1 MKIKL
6 AVIGGGS
13 VNWMRGLMKDVYT
26 LDGVEGGE
34 IRLVDPNTDHVT
46 SVKNMLLKF
55 NELTGRNFEISIV
68 EDRRAALTGCDFVLT
83 TFSPGAMDAFFND
96 LEIPVKYG
104 VRLPVSMTCG
114 VSGISAALRTVPV
127 AYEIMQDMEEVCPGA
142 VLLNVTNPMTAVT
155 KAFNLPAKTVTVYGI
170 CHEINKFAD
179 YLGAVLGPEFPGLKM
194 PQGMGIG
201 TYLYSY
207 LAEQGFDYAVAGINH
222 YIWLVRAKLNG
233 EDMLGRFCRF
243 AQEHETMDGRA
254 PDYTAFNPYVNNGQ
268 AKLALCRQFG
278 YLPIPGDR
286 HLIEFWP
293 SLCNS
298 QNGFGMKYG
307 VLKTTV
313 DSRRLDKV
321 MQKQYIDRIARGE
334 EPVSFS
340 RSGEEIV
347 GIMQSYLDGSE
358 MITICN
364 RPNSGQITN
373 LPEGAIVETLVKKE
387 KDGSVTPIPAGEL
400 PRPGHHLCYLHT
412 GINEMVVEAA
422 LNGDRRL
429 LVEAMSLDPSTGTMD
444 FSRIPELCDDLL
456 NANRKWLPRF
466 FV

>member
-6 AVIGGGS
+6 CVIGGGS

-26 LDGVEGGE
+26 LNGVEGGE

-55 NELTGRNFEISIV
+55 NELTGKSFEVAIV
-68 EDRRAALTGCDFVLT
+68 EDRKAALAGCDFVLT
-83 TFSPGAMDAFFND
+83 TFSPGAMDAFWSD

-114 VSGISAALRTVPV
+114 ISGISAALRTVPV
-127 AYEIMQDMEEVCPGA
+127 AYEITQDMEEVCPGA

-170 CHEINKFAD
+170 CHEINKLGD
-179 YLGAVLGPEFPGLKM
+179 YLGKILGLNRPE
-194 PQGMGIG
+194 GMGIG

-207 LAEQGFDYAVAGINH
+207 LNEIGFDYAVAGINH
-222 YIWLVRAKLNG
+222 YIWLVRANLNG
-233 EDMLGRFCRF
+233 EDMLGKIRQF
-243 AQEHETMDGRA
+243 AEEHEGFLDLG
-254 PDYTAFNPYVNNGQ
+254 PDYIPTDTYANNGQ

-293 SLCNS
+293 SLCNN
-298 QNGFGMKYG
+298 QTGFGMKYG

-321 MQKQYIDRIARGE
+321 LQKQYIDRIASGE
-334 EPVSFS
+334 EPVTFS
-340 RSGEEIV
+340 RSGEEII
-347 GIMQSYLDGSE
+347 GIMQSYLDRTE
-358 MITICN
+358 MVTICN
-364 RPNSGQITN
+364 RPNIGQISN
-373 LPEGAIVETLVKKE
+373 LPKGAIVETLVQKE
-387 KDGSVTPIPAGEL
+387 KDGSVTPLDAGDL
-400 PRPGHHLCYLHT
+400 PRPIHHLCYLHT

-422 LNGDRRL
+422 LKGDRKL

-444 FSRIPELCDDLL
+444 FGRVPELCDDLL
-456 NANRKWLPRF
+456 RANRKWLPRF
-466 FV
+466 FA

>member
-1 MKIKL
+1 
-6 AVIGGGS
+6 
-13 VNWMRGLMKDVYT
+13 MKDVYT

-55 NELTGRNFEISIV
+55 NELSDKNFDVSIV
-68 EDRRAALTGCDFVLT
+68 EDRRAALAGCDFVLT
-83 TFSPGAMDAFFND
+83 TFSPGAMDAFWND

-127 AYEIMQDMEEVCPGA
+127 AYEITRDMEEVCPGA

-170 CHEINKFAD
+170 CHEINKLGY
-179 YLGAVLGPEFPGLKM
+179 YLGRILGLNCPR
-194 PQGMGIG
+194 GMEIG

-207 LAEQGFDYAVAGINH
+207 LNEIGFDYAVAGINH
-222 YIWLVRAKLNG
+222 YIWLVKANLNG
-233 EDMLGRFCRF
+233 EDMLGRIRQF
-243 AQEHETMDGRA
+243 AEEHEGFQDLG
-254 PDYTAFNPYVNNGQ
+254 PDYVPTDTYANNGQ
-268 AKLALCRQFG
+268 AKLALCRAFG

-286 HLIEFWP
+286 HLIEFQS
-293 SLCNS
+293 SLCNA

-321 MQKQYIDRIARGE
+321 LQKQYIDRIASGE
-334 EPVSFS
+334 EPVSFG

-347 GIMQSYLDGSE
+347 GIMQSYLDKSE
-358 MITICN
+358 MVTICN
-364 RPNSGQITN
+364 RPNIGQIAN

-387 KDGSVTPIPAGEL
+387 KDGSITPLPAGEL
-400 PRPGHHLCYLHT
+400 PRPIHHLCYLQT

-444 FSRIPELCDDLL
+444 FGRIPELCDDLL
-456 NANRKWLPRF
+456 NANKKWLPRF
-466 FV
+466 FS

>member
-13 VNWMRGLMKDVYT
+13 VNWMRFLMRDVYT
-26 LDGVEGGE
+26 LEGVEGGE
-34 IRLVDPNTDHVT
+34 IRLVDPNIEHVT

-55 NELTGRNFEISIV
+55 NELTDKDFDVSIV
-68 EDRRAALTGCDFVLT
+68 EDRKAALAGCDFVLT

-127 AYEIMQDMEEVCPGA
+127 AYEITQDMEEVCPGA

-170 CHEINKFAD
+170 CHEINALPR
-179 YLGAVLGPEFPGLKM
+179 YLDRILGLKM
-194 PQGMGIG
+194 PQEIGIG

-207 LAEQGFDYAVAGINH
+207 LFEHGFDYAVAGLNH
-222 YIWLVRAKLNG
+222 CIWLVKANLNG
-233 EDMLGRFCRF
+233 EDVLGRIYKF
-243 AQEHETMDGRA
+243 ALEHETMNDDG
-254 PDYTAFNPYVNNGQ
+254 PDYVASDPYVNNGQ

-293 SLCNS
+293 SLCNN

-321 MQKQYIDRIARGE
+321 KQKQYIDSLASGE
-334 EPVSFS
+334 KPVTFS

-347 GIMQSYLDGSE
+347 GIMQSYIDKSE
-358 MITICN
+358 IVTICN
-364 RPNSGQITN
+364 RPNVGQVAN
-373 LPEGAIVETLVKKE
+373 LPKGSIVETLVRKG
-387 KDGSVTPIPAGEL
+387 KDGSITPIPVGEL
-400 PRPGHHLCYLHT
+400 PRPIHHLCYLHT

-429 LVEAMSLDPSTGTMD
+429 LIEAMSLDPSTGTMD
-444 FSRIPELCDDLL
+444 FVRVPALCDDLL
-456 NANRKWLPRF
+456 NANKKWLPRF
-466 FV
+466 FA

>member
-13 VNWMRGLMKDVYT
+13 VNWMRGLMRDVYM

-34 IRLVDPNTDHVT
+34 IRLVDPNVSHVT
-46 SVKNMLLKF
+46 SVRNMLLKF
-55 NELTGRNFEISIV
+55 NELTGKAFAVSIV
-68 EDRRAALTGCDFVLT
+68 EDRKEAMAGCDFVLT

-114 VSGISAALRTVPV
+114 ISGISAALRTVPV
-127 AYEIMQDMEEVCPGA
+127 AYEIVQDMEEVCPGA

-155 KAFNLPAKTVTVYGI
+155 KAFNLAAKTVTVYGI
-170 CHEINKFAD
+170 CHEINALPRI
-179 YLGAVLGPEFPGLKM
+179 LGKILGIHKPEGM
-194 PQGMGIG
+194 PVG
-201 TYLYSY
+201 TYLYSW
-207 LAEQGFDYAVAGINH
+207 LKEQGVEYTVAGLNH
-222 YIWLVRAKLNG
+222 YIWLTGITVNG
-233 EDMLGRFCRF
+233 EDMLGKIRQF
-243 AQEHETMDGRA
+243 AMENETLD
-254 PDYTAFNPYVNNGQ
+254 PDRDLQQATNSYQNNCQ

-286 HLIEFWP
+286 HLIEFMS
-293 SLCNS
+293 SLCNA

-321 MQKQYIDRIARGE
+321 LQQQYIDRIASGE
-334 EPVSFS
+334 ETVQWD
-340 RSGEEIV
+340 RSGEEITA
-347 GIMQSYLDGSE
+347 IMKSYIDKTE

-364 RPNSGQITN
+364 RPNIGQIEN
-373 LPEGAIVETLVKKE
+373 LPMGAIVETLVKKE
-387 KDGSVTPIPAGEL
+387 KDGSITPLNAGKL
-400 PRPGHHLCYLHT
+400 PRPIHHICYLHT
-412 GINEMVVEAA
+412 AINEMVVEAA
-422 LNGDRRL
+422 LAGDRKL
-429 LVEAMSLDPSTGTMD
+429 LIEAMSLDPSTGTMD
-444 FSRIPELCDDLL
+444 FGRVPELVDELL

-466 FV
+466 FK

>member
-13 VNWMRGLMKDVYT
+13 VNWMRGLMRDVYT
-26 LDGVEGGE
+26 LKGVDGGE
-34 IRLVDPNTDHVT
+34 IRLVDPNVPHVT

-55 NELTGRNFEISIV
+55 NELTGKTFDVSVV
-68 EDRRAALTGCDFVLT
+68 EDRREAMAGCDFVLT

-114 VSGISAALRTVPV
+114 ISGISAALRTVPV
-127 AYEIMQDMEEVCPGA
+127 AYEITQDMEEVCPGA

-170 CHEINKFAD
+170 CHEINA
-179 YLGAVLGPEFPGLKM
+179 LEGLVRRVIGISK
-194 PQGMGIG
+194 PSGMDIG

-207 LAEQGFDYAVAGINH
+207 LNEQGFDYAVAGINH
-222 YIWLVRAKLNG
+222 YIWLVKANLNG
-233 EDMLGRFCRF
+233 ENVLDKIYQY
-243 AQEHETMDGRA
+243 AVEHNSLDGTDQSYQA
-254 PDYTAFNPYVNNGQ
+254 TNSYVNNGQ
-268 AKLALCRQFG
+268 AKLALCRQLG

-293 SLCNS
+293 SLCNN
-298 QNGFGMKYG
+298 QTGFGMKYG

-321 MQKQYIDRIARGE
+321 LQKQYIDRIASGE
-334 EPVSFS
+334 EKVTFN
-340 RSGEEIV
+340 RSGEEIIS
-347 GIMQSYLDGSE
+347 IMQSYLDKTE

-364 RPNSGQITN
+364 RPNIGQISN
-373 LPEGAIVETLVKKE
+373 LPEGAIVETLVRKE

-400 PRPGHHLCYLHT
+400 PRPVHHLCYLHT

-422 LNGDRRL
+422 LNGDRKL
-429 LVEAMSLDPSTGTMD
+429 LVEAMSIDPSTGTMN
-444 FSRIPELCDDLL
+444 FSDIPQLCDYLL
-456 NANRKWLPRF
+456 NANKQWLPRF
-466 FV
+466 FN

>member
-13 VNWMRGLMKDVYT
+13 VNWMRGLMRDVYT
-26 LDGVEGGE
+26 LKGVDGGE
-34 IRLVDPNTDHVT
+34 IRLVDPNVPHVT

-55 NELTGRNFEISIV
+55 NELTGKTFDVSVV
-68 EDRRAALTGCDFVLT
+68 EDRREAMAGCDFVLT

-114 VSGISAALRTVPV
+114 ISGISAALRTVPV
-127 AYEIMQDMEEVCPGA
+127 AYEITQDMEEVCPGA

-170 CHEINKFAD
+170 CHEINA
-179 YLGAVLGPEFPGLKM
+179 LEGLVRRVIGISK
-194 PQGMGIG
+194 PSGMDIG

-207 LAEQGFDYAVAGINH
+207 LNEQGFDYAVAGINH
-222 YIWLVRAKLNG
+222 YIWLVKANLNG
-233 EDMLGRFCRF
+233 ENVLDKFYQY
-243 AQEHETMDGRA
+243 AVEHNSLDGTDQSYQA
-254 PDYTAFNPYVNNGQ
+254 TNSYVNNGQ
-268 AKLALCRQFG
+268 AKLALCRQLG

-293 SLCNS
+293 SLCNN
-298 QNGFGMKYG
+298 QTGFGMKYG

-321 MQKQYIDRIARGE
+321 LQKQYIDRIASGE
-334 EPVSFS
+334 EKVTFN
-340 RSGEEIV
+340 RSGEEIIS
-347 GIMQSYLDGSE
+347 IMQSYLDKTE

-364 RPNSGQITN
+364 RPNIGQISN
-373 LPEGAIVETLVKKE
+373 LPEGAIVETLVRKE

-400 PRPGHHLCYLHT
+400 PRPVHHLCYLHT

-422 LNGDRRL
+422 LKGDRKL
-429 LVEAMSLDPSTGTMD
+429 LVEAMSIDPSTGTMN
-444 FSRIPELCDDLL
+444 FSDIPQLCDYLL
-456 NANRKWLPRF
+456 NANKQWLPRF
-466 FV
+466 FN

>member
-13 VNWMRGLMKDVYT
+13 VNWMRGLMRDVYT
-26 LDGVEGGE
+26 LEGVEGGE

-55 NELTGRNFEISIV
+55 NELTDKNFDVSIV
-68 EDRRAALTGCDFVLT
+68 EDRKAALAGCDFVLT

-114 VSGISAALRTVPV
+114 ISGISAALRTVPV
-127 AYEIMQDMEEVCPGA
+127 AYEITEDMEEVCPGA

-170 CHEINKFAD
+170 CHEINKLAD
-179 YLGAVLGPEFPGLKM
+179 YLGAVLGLKV

-207 LAEQGFDYAVAGINH
+207 LFEQGFDYAVAGLNH
-222 YIWLVRAKLNG
+222 FIWLVKARLNG
-233 EDMLGRFCRF
+233 EDVLDRFYRY
-243 AQEHETMDGRA
+243 ALEHETMSGRG
-254 PDYTAFNPYVNNGQ
+254 PDTANTNPYVNDGQ

-286 HLIEFWP
+286 HLIEFQS
-293 SLCNS
+293 SLCNA
-298 QNGFGMKYG
+298 QNGCGMKYG

-321 MQKQYIDRIARGE
+321 LQKQYIDRIASGE

-347 GIMQSYLDGSE
+347 GIMQSYLDKSE
-358 MITICN
+358 MVTICN
-364 RPNSGQITN
+364 RPNIGQIAD
-373 LPEGAIVETLVKKE
+373 LPHGAIVETLVRKE
-387 KDGSVTPIPAGEL
+387 KDGTVTPLPAGEL
-400 PRPGHHLCYLHT
+400 PRPIHHLCYLQT

-444 FSRIPELCDDLL
+444 FGRIPELCDDLL

-466 FV
+466 FS

>member
-26 LDGVEGGE
+26 LENVEGGE

-55 NELTGRNFEISIV
+55 NELTGKSFDVSVV
-68 EDRRAALTGCDFVLT
+68 EDRKAALTGCDFVLT

-114 VSGISAALRTVPV
+114 ISGISAALRTVPV
-127 AYEIMQDMEEVCPGA
+127 AYEITEDMEAVCPGA

-170 CHEINKFAD
+170 CHEINNLAE
-179 YLGAVLGPEFPGLKM
+179 YLDRVLGLGK
-194 PQGMGIG
+194 PQGMAIG

-207 LAEQGFDYAVAGINH
+207 LAGQGFDYAVAGINH
-222 YIWLVRAKLNG
+222 YIWLVKASLNG
-233 EDMLGRFCRF
+233 EDVLEKIYRY
-243 AQEHETMDGRA
+243 ALEHDTMNDSA
-254 PDYTAFNPYVNNGQ
+254 PEYTASNPYVNNGQ
-268 AKLALCRQFG
+268 AKLALCQAFG

-293 SLCNS
+293 SLCNN

-321 MQKQYIDRIARGE
+321 MQKQYIDRIASGE
-334 EPVSFS
+334 QPVSFS

-347 GIMQSYLDGSE
+347 GIIQSYLDKSE
-358 MITICN
+358 MVTICN
-364 RPNSGQITN
+364 RPNVGQIEN
-373 LPEGAIVETLVKKE
+373 LPAGAIVETLVKKE
-387 KDGSVTPIPAGEL
+387 KDGTITPLPTGAL
-400 PRPGHHLCYLHT
+400 PRPIHHLCYLHT

-429 LVEAMSLDPSTGTMD
+429 LLEAMSLDPSTGTMD
-444 FSRIPELCDDLL
+444 FGRIPALCDELL

-466 FV
+466 FA

>member
-13 VNWMRGLMKDVYT
+13 VNWMRGLMRDVYT
-26 LDGVEGGE
+26 LEGVEGGE
-34 IRLVDPNTDHVT
+34 IRLVDPNTEHVM
-46 SVKNMLLKF
+46 SVRNMLLKF
-55 NELTGRNFEISIV
+55 NELTDKNFEVSIV
-68 EDRRAALTGCDFVLT
+68 EDRKAALAGCDFVLT

-127 AYEIMQDMEEVCPGA
+127 AYEITREMEEICPGA

-170 CHEINKFAD
+170 CHEINALPR
-179 YLGAVLGPEFPGLKM
+179 YLGRILGLNM
-194 PQGMGIG
+194 PQGMEIG
-201 TYLYSY
+201 AYLYSY
-207 LAEQGFDYAVAGINH
+207 LFEHGFDYAVAGLNH
-222 YIWLVRAKLNG
+222 FIWLVKADLNG
-233 EDMLGRFCRF
+233 EDVLDRIRQF
-243 AQEHETMDGRA
+243 AREHETIDDGPA
-254 PDYTAFNPYVNNGQ
+254 YTASDPYVNNGQ

-293 SLCNS
+293 SLCNN
-298 QNGFGMKYG
+298 QTGFGMKYG

-313 DSRRLDKV
+313 DSRRLSKV
-321 MQKQYIDRIARGE
+321 EQKQYIDRIASGE
-334 EPVSFS
+334 EPVTFS

-347 GIMQSYLDGSE
+347 GIMQSYIDKSE
-358 MITICN
+358 MVTICN
-364 RPNSGQITN
+364 RPNVGQIAN
-373 LPEGAIVETLVKKE
+373 LPEGAIVETLVRKE
-387 KDGSVTPIPAGEL
+387 KDGSVTPLPAGEL
-400 PRPGHHLCYLHT
+400 PRPIHQLCYLHT

-444 FSRIPELCDDLL
+444 FGQVPALCDDLL
-456 NANRKWLPRF
+456 NANKKWLPRF
-466 FV
+466 FE